1 MNCKKCEQF
10 INTKKPKPTVKPK
23 MKEMDTKLS
32 SYYCFFMI
40 LIYAVMQFLNFGKKG
55 LIVPGICLLCCFI
68 IKQSGLIDITVRE
81 VPDEKSNKK

>member
-1 MNCKKCEQF
+1 EQF
-10 INTKKPKPTVKPK
+10 VNTKKPKPTVKPK

-40 LIYAVMQFLNFGKKG
+40 LICAVMQFLNFGKKG
-55 LIVPGICLLCCFI
+55 LIVPGICLLCLLCCFI
-68 IKQSGLIDITVRE
+68 VKQSGLIGITVRE